1 MYLAAWASEGGKGD
15 LDLLDFEILYFPIKL
30 LAKKV
35 VLLVS
40 SG

>member
-1 MYLAAWASEGGKGD
+1 MAVGRRQED
-15 LDLLDFEILYFPIKL
+15 LDPLDFEILYFPIKL